1 VADAIVCGAGAAG
14 LAAAAMLGRC
24 GVAATVLER
33 SDCVGA
39 SWRGRYDGL
48 RLNTAGWMS
57 TMPGY
62 RATRRRY
69 GEYPSRDSWIQY
81 LEDYARHHA
90 ITVRFGTVARS
101 VLRSGDGWVVDVG
114 DEMLPANYVVVATGY
129 DHDPFVP
136 DWPGRDSFVGELI
149 HSSAYRSPTVYRERD
164 VLVVGP
170 GTTGSEVASHIAN
183 AGAQRVRMACRTAPN
198 ITARKFMGLSVNI
211 PAVLFDH
218 LPSAFGDQAGWM
230 IQRIIAGKLDRYG
243 LGRAPYG
250 VATALR
256 KRHTT
261 PAYDDGFIDD
271 LKAGRIEV
279 VPAVVG
285 FDRADVMLADGR
297 RIQPDAVIAA
307 TGYRRGLD
315 SLVGHLGVLDDDGI
329 PLVHGGSQYPSA
341 PGLFFNGYRALLS
354 GQLRLMRYDARA
366 IAAAV
371 RRKTPN
377 GLSANR
383 L

>member
-1 VADAIVCGAGAAG
+1 MPDAIVCGAGAAG
-14 LAAAAMLGRC
+14 LATAAMLGRA
-24 GVAATVLER
+24 GVATTVLER
-33 SDCVGA
+33 SDRVGA

-69 GEYPSRDSWIQY
+69 GEYPSRDSWIRY
-81 LEDYARHHA
+81 LEDYAAHHA
-90 ITVRFGTVARS
+90 ITVRFDTIARA
-101 VLRSGDGWVVDVG
+101 VRRSGNAWMVDVG
-114 DEMLPANYVVVATGY
+114 NEVLTAKYVVVAIGY
-129 DHDPFVP
+129 DHDPFLP

-149 HSSAYRSPTVYRERD
+149 HSSAYRSPTVYQGRD

-170 GTTGSEVASHIAN
+170 GTTGSEVASHIAH
-183 AGAQRVRMACRTAPN
+183 AGAKQVRMACRTPPN
-198 ITARKFMGLSVNI
+198 ITARKFMGLSINI
-211 PAVLFDH
+211 PGALFDH
-218 LPSAFGDQAGWM
+218 LPSAFGDQAGR
-230 IQRIIAGKLDRYG
+230 ISQRIIAGNLDRYG

-256 KRHTT
+256 KHHTT
-261 PAYDDGFIDD
+261 PAYNDGFVDD

-285 FDRADVMLADGR
+285 FDQANVVLADQR
-297 RIQPDAVIAA
+297 RIQPDVVIAA

-315 SLVGHLGVLDDDGI
+315 SLVGDLGILDDDGI
-329 PLVHGGSQYPSA
+329 PLVSGGSQHPSA

-354 GQLRLMRYDARA
+354 GQLRPMRFDARS

-371 RRKTPN
+371 RRDTTT
-377 GLSANR
+377 
-383 L
+383 